1 MNFLWKVQ
9 KHQQL
14 QGYSVFIPDF
24 SPSRSR
30 VFAAPWDD
38 GPAVRSPLRDV
49 AFDLDNGGGNGLQLQ
64 RRAGVRPFQAVV
76 LLLVVAPH
84 GVCARCFVKQVE
96 VGLVQTAAV
105 RLLHALPGLQYLDV
119 GLVAANL
126 RGDETRISG

>member
-1 MNFLWKVQ
+1 MNMKVQ

-30 VFAAPWDD
+30 VFAASWDD
-38 GPAVRSPLRDV
+38 GLAVRPPLRDV

-64 RRAGVRPFQAVV
+64 CRRGVRPFQAVV
-76 LLLVVAPH
+76 LLLVAPR
-84 GVCARCFVKQVE
+84 GVWARRFVKQVE

-126 RGDETRISG
+126 RGDETRISR